1 MPAFIIVLANGK
13 QHEESESGIQQI
25 GRIAP
30 KAREYSSNLSEEQPL
45 PTSAKKEERDE
56 MEKV

>member
-1 MPAFIIVLANGK
+1 MVNSMRKASQAYSKSVELPLK
-13 QHEESESGIQQI
+13 QESIQVTC
-25 GRIAP
+25 R
-30 KAREYSSNLSEEQPL
+30 KSNLC